1 MLEFLDRI
9 DALAAEGKT
18 VMVTN
23 IGRFHRIST
32 LLSQYTKEPV
42 AIALS
47 IGLLNELFKDKWADT
62 PGGILATMGHIFVN
76 ETRFYVTPW
85 INRTTGEFVTAGT
98 YKAPEKY
105 YYLYRHLRET
115 GCIIEV
121 PYFNQ
126 KLLFQTPR
134 DIVRM
139 IIAGDSQWQEYVPAS
154 AARLVEHIKEDR
166 K

>member
-1 MLEFLDRI
+1 M
-9 DALAAEGKT
+9 
-18 VMVTN
+18 
-23 IGRFHRIST
+23 
-32 LLSQYTKEPV
+32 
-42 AIALS
+42 
-47 IGLLNELFKDKWADT
+47 
-62 PGGILATMGHIFVN
+62 
-76 ETRFYVTPW
+76 TPW

-105 YYLYRHLRET
+105 HYLYRHLRET

-139 IIAGDSQWQEYVPAS
+139 IKTGDEHWSEYVPETAQ
-154 AARLVEHIKEDR
+154 RLVEHIKEEGE

>member
-1 MLEFLDRI
+1 MAFREPRMSNSFC
-9 DALAAEGKT
+9 
-18 VMVTN
+18 TN
-23 IGRFHRIST
+23 S
-32 LLSQYTKEPV
+32 LV
-42 AIALS
+42 
-47 IGLLNELFKDKWADT
+47 W
-62 PGGILATMGHIFVN
+62 
-76 ETRFYVTPW
+76 PW

-105 YYLYRHLRET
+105 HYLYRHLRET

-139 IIAGDSQWQEYVPAS
+139 IKTGDEHWCEYVPETAR
-154 AARLVEHIKEDR
+154 RLVERWSEPEPRDQTTYAL
-166 K
+166 